1 MQRANRFLAG
11 LICLT
16 LGLTGIAHAASA
28 NEGLSAQSVSG
39 VERTRECV
47 AEGKRLAV
55 LFLVDESSSI
65 KKADPLN
72 RRVEAIN
79 RAVDALGRNLL
90 SAAGSDNREIDVRV
104 SVFGKKYFV
113 LGSEWLSLRN
123 SADQIKQ
130 QIEELAS
137 RNLETVT
144 DYEAGLLG
152 AERDF
157 AEYEQKQGKSC
168 KVLIWLSD
176 GIIDLDNNQS
186 SNGQEDKSYKA
197 ICGAAGVGAQLRNP
211 GVFIFGIGLGGAIKP
226 GDFDR
231 MKRIVEGRSECGGV
245 GADQIESPY
254 GIFIEAESSE
264 VLVQAIDTIFPE
276 PPPPPPPCGTS
287 TDETNCRELKIVVS
301 APTRTARLLI
311 SAPGSTDTITLTRP
325 DKSKSFLLENSS
337 FLKVSDRDIKIESLG
352 VNARVWIDVNGLMG
366 EWALRIEGIDAAL
379 ASVSIFSEAKPS
391 LKSDTPI
398 SLDRSSPAAVLLTVS
413 DPDLE
418 GLKIVNSNDITA
430 TIEKPVVTYSIDVK
444 AKFGS
449 LSLSPK
455 VSSTQKGEFE
465 ILIDSD
471 LREASAQG
479 SLYVSSK
486 ASLDDVEVPMGDTL
500 IPLVL
505 DWGSDFPT
513 VSSGLSV
520 TDVDA
525 GDSKKLKS
533 IVTVD
538 ISGPKEG
545 SGKARF
551 TEALDVRELPP
562 TMGDA
567 EPKMLLDAGS
577 NVEVAAG
584 ETKQLVAYV
593 DPGGQANGL
602 LKVTFYIELTNQD
615 GKTEQVRIE
624 SEIKLFKP
632 FDKTKFLGLLI
643 VMLLVFLLVQ
653 IAVIWPVSRYISRVR
668 EIAVTSRAVTGEIA
682 ISADGL
688 VSAVGLSSFEKMI
701 EDHRS
706 IGVTQKSA
714 LIMQVRGFTLRGFP
728 GIMYR
733 SLLKPKSV
741 PTFIKRTPGDT
752 GELTIGRQG
761 TRKVGGATWGVI
773 SPSLSG
779 QWAVSFPISEIRKV
793 ETNPKND
800 LKGQLIYILPES
812 LNPSDPDVALRL
824 ISELA
829 TSKPRDSALRL
840 VNSASTGNSIDA
852 PPIVEPPP
860 PSPSPKI
867 FTTKHLPEYKNDL
880 YN

>member
-16 LGLTGIAHAASA
+16 LGLTGIGHAASA

-104 SVFGKKYFV
+104 SVFGKRYSV

-137 RNLETVT
+137 RNFETVT
-144 DYEAGLLG
+144 DYEAGLIG

-168 KVLIWLSD
+168 KVLVWLSD

-254 GIFIEAESSE
+254 GIFTEAESSE
-264 VLVQAIDTIFPE
+264 VLVQAIDKIFPP
-276 PPPPPPPCGTS
+276 PPPPPPPCGAS
-287 TDETNCRELKIVVS
+287 TDETNCRELKLVVS

-311 SAPGSTDTITLTRP
+311 SAPGSTDTITLIAP
-325 DKSKSFLLENSS
+325 NEAKSVLLQNSS
-337 FLKVSDRDIKIESLG
+337 FLNSSPNGIRVEALG
-352 VNARVWIDVNGLMG
+352 VNARLWIDVNGLMG
-366 EWALRIEGIDAAL
+366 EWALRIEGKDAAL

-391 LKSDTPI
+391 LKRDTPI
-398 SLDRSSPAAVLLTVS
+398 SLDRSSPAAVLVTVS

-418 GLKIVNSNDITA
+418 GLTIVNSDDITA

-465 ILIDSD
+465 ILIGSD
-471 LREASAQG
+471 LSEAPAQG

-486 ASLDDVEVPMGDTL
+486 ASLGDVEVPMGDTL

-505 DWGSDFPT
+505 DWGSDFPKIIG
-513 VSSGLSV
+513 SSV

-551 TEALDVRELPP
+551 IESLDVNELPP
-562 TMGDA
+562 TMSDA
-567 EPKMLLDAGS
+567 KPKMVLDAGS

-593 DPGGQANGL
+593 EPGGQANGL

-632 FDKTKFLGLLI
+632 FDTSKFLGLLI

-653 IAVIWPVSRYISRVR
+653 VAVIWPASRYISRVR

-682 ISADGL
+682 IGADGL
-688 VSAVGLSSFEKMI
+688 VSAVALSSFEEML
-701 EDHRS
+701 ENHRS
-706 IGVTQKSA
+706 IGGTQKSA
-714 LIMQVRGFTLRGFP
+714 LIMQVRGYTLRGFP

-741 PTFIKRTPGDT
+741 PTFIKRTPGDS

-800 LKGQLIYILPES
+800 LKGHLIYILPES
-812 LNPSDPDVALRL
+812 LNPSDPDVASRL

-840 VNSASTGNSIDA
+840 VNSSSAGNSIDA
-852 PPIVEPPP
+852 PPIVAPPP
-860 PSPSPKI
+860 PKI
-867 FTTKHLPEYKNDL
+867 VPTKHLPEYKNDL

>member
-104 SVFGKKYFV
+104 SVFGKRYSV

-168 KVLIWLSD
+168 KVLVWLSD
-176 GIIDLDNNQS
+176 GIIYLDNDR
-186 SNGQEDKSYKA
+186 SNDKENESYDS
-197 ICGAAGVGAQLRNP
+197 ICSASGVGAQLRNP

-231 MKRIVEGRSECGGV
+231 MKLIVEGRAECGGV

-254 GIFIEAESSE
+254 GIFTEAESSE
-264 VLVQAIDTIFPE
+264 VLVQAIDKIFPP

-311 SAPGSTDTITLTRP
+311 SAPGSTDSITLTRP
-325 DKSKSFLLENSS
+325 DKSTSLLLENSS
-337 FLKVSDRDIKIESLG
+337 FLNANERDVKIESLG

-366 EWALRIEGIDAAL
+366 EWALRIEGKDAAL

-398 SLDRSSPAAVLLTVS
+398 SLDRSSPAAVLVTVS

-418 GLKIVNSNDITA
+418 GLTIVNSDDITA

-471 LREASAQG
+471 LSQASAQG

-486 ASLDDVEVPMGDTL
+486 ASLGDVEVSMGDTL

-505 DWGSDFPT
+505 ESGSDFPKIIG
-513 VSSGLSV
+513 SSV
-520 TDVDA
+520 TDIDA
-525 GDSKKLKS
+525 DDSEKLKS

-551 TEALDVRELPP
+551 IESLDVRELPP

-567 EPKMLLDAGS
+567 KPKMVLDSGS

-624 SEIKLFKP
+624 SEIKLSKP
-632 FDKTKFLGLLI
+632 FDTETFAFLLFY
-643 VMLLVFLLVQ
+643 MLLVFLLVQ
-653 IAVIWPVSRYISRVR
+653 VAVIWPASRYISRVEKLR
-668 EIAVTSRAVTGEIA
+668 SRLE
-682 ISADGL
+682 
-688 VSAVGLSSFEKMI
+688 
-701 EDHRS
+701 
-706 IGVTQKSA
+706 Q
-714 LIMQVRGFTLRGFP
+714 
-728 GIMYR
+728 
-733 SLLKPKSV
+733 SLA
-741 PTFIKRTPGDT
+741 R
-752 GELTIGRQG
+752 
-761 TRKVGGATWGVI
+761 
-773 SPSLSG
+773 
-779 QWAVSFPISEIRKV
+779 
-793 ETNPKND
+793 
-800 LKGQLIYILPES
+800 LP
-812 LNPSDPDVALRL
+812 
-824 ISELA
+824 
-829 TSKPRDSALRL
+829 
-840 VNSASTGNSIDA
+840 
-852 PPIVEPPP
+852 
-860 PSPSPKI
+860 
-867 FTTKHLPEYKNDL
+867 
-880 YN
+880 